1 MLNPGLEQSSAGDA
15 MTDSDTVLP
24 SRQFLP
30 VGHED
35 CNQRLDRYS
44 ARLASCGFL
53 WLQVKREGDRQTTNL
68 LKTLDLSSSE
78 KLRAFS
84 IFLSVS
90 VSVFLSVC
98 LSVSLSLFP
107 PLPPFFP
114 LCSAP
119 FLSVYP
125 PPPSLPLP
133 SLMSCLFSS
142 DSFHFCLV
150 LFISFLLSLFLFQ
163 SSCCPCGVREGGVE
177 DGFVDFS
184 SPVHAFR
191 RRLTSLGAECVEIQ
205 N

>member
-98 LSVSLSLFP
+98 LSVCLSLSL
-107 PLPPFFP
+107 
-114 LCSAP
+114 ST
-119 FLSVYP
+119 
-125 PPPSLPLP
+125 PPSLLSPLFRSLPLCVPP
-133 SLMSCLFSS
+133 S
-142 DSFHFCLV
+142 
-150 LFISFLLSLFLFQ
+150 
-163 SSCCPCGVREGGVE
+163 P
-177 DGFVDFS
+177 FS
-184 SPVHAFR
+184 SPPFLDVLPLLLRQLSFLSCPFYFFSSVFISISVFLLPLRGKRGRCGRWFCRFFIAGS
-191 RRLTSLGAECVEIQ
+191 RLSAQADELGG
-205 N
+205 